1 MPVTIISA
9 KMGRMGKRGR
19 SAAKIQQAFRKK
31 KSGLNKTEKKQ
42 TKAIVKAA
50 IKKEHVLKYFNSSS
64 TDGSAAI
71 APQFTTVGNNKEVS
85 VVAFSSTTEFDNAG
99 AAVKFGPQDYVPLH
113 LARPFKENNA
123 DESLVAQALN
133 GQYCLPKRATTTFS
147 IERVAYE
154 VGTDED
160 YLVDRK
166 MAHSL
171 PIYYR
176 IIKVGIK
183 AQQGNAIVIDPNLDI
198 MVDSFG
204 QPYGPDSD
212 NFNRLNMRMSPINTK
227 KYTKIMDLTGVI
239 NQNNIITPVNADPA
253 QANKRTDSVTQ
264 KNGASLKHMTIPF
277 MLSQRKNG
285 KLFYDQPQQ
294 AGTGPATFTSGGKRE
309 LLLCFFTF
317 ENGHNLLGST
327 DQLKAPLGSDI
338 QIKFKSTSAF
348 VDAQ

>member
-1 MPVTIISA
+1 MPSQHGKKVKVRKGSPFA
-9 KMGRMGKRGR
+9 KKL
-19 SAAKIQQAFRKK
+19 AARRKK
-31 KSGLNKTEKKQ
+31 GGLNKVEKKQ
-42 TKAIVKAA
+42 TKAIVASA
-50 IKKEHVLKYFNSSS
+50 IKAEHVLKYFNSSS

-71 APQFTTVGNNKEVS
+71 APAITTVGNNKEVS

-99 AAVKFGPQDYVPLH
+99 AAVSFGPQEYVPLH

-123 DESLVAQALN
+123 DESLNAQALN

-154 VGTDED
+154 VGYDAETGIDK
-160 YLVDRK
+160 K

-176 IIKVGIK
+176 IIKVGVK
-183 AQQGNAIVIDPNLDI
+183 AQQGNAIVINPNLDI

-227 KYTKIMDLTGVI
+227 KYTKIMDMTGVI
-239 NQNNIITPVNADPA
+239 NQNNIISESREASN
-253 QANKRTDSVTQ
+253 QATDIITQ

-277 MLSQRKNG
+277 MLSQRKGG

-317 ENGHNLLGST
+317 ENGHNLLGGT
-327 DQLKAPLGSDI
+327 DQLNAPIGSDI